1 MSEINTWPG
10 WEKVE
15 LLGEGSFGKVYK
27 IRREEYG
34 VVNEAAL
41 KVITIPG
48 SQAIWRQPGKR
59 AWTTPASR
67 IISRALWRIWR
78 RSSR

>member
-10 WEKVE
+10 WENVE

-34 VVNEAAL
+34 VVGEAAL
-41 KVITIPG
+41 KVIAIPG
-48 SQAIWRQPGKR
+48 SQADLAAAREEGMDE
-59 AWTTPASR
+59 ASATDYFK
-67 IISRALWRIWR
+67 S
-78 RSSR
+78 